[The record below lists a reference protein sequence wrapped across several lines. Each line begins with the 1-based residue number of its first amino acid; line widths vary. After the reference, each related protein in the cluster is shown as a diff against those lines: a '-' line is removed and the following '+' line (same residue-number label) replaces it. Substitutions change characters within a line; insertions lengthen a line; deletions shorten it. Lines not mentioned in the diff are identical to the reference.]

1 MLFLGIFNGNIISGH
16 KIYAVY
22 MHGLKA
28 DYVSNGSNAAT
39 GEIIILW
46 DIDFV
51 NKKLGKRAMM
61 RLTT

>member
-28 DYVSNGSNAAT
+28 DYVNKGSNAAT
-39 GEIIILW
+39 GEIIIL
-46 DIDFV
+46 
-51 NKKLGKRAMM
+51 
-61 RLTT
+61 